1 MGGKMRIPRPSP
13 ATVISLIALVFAMT
27 GSAAAVVSFARNSGA
42 VDHLSAVT
50 AGSSNN
56 RAAGR
61 LVATARKGAL
71 RGKFPAKFLDPA
83 VGVGQTFGRASD
95 VIDNGSEVP
104 FALVDVPGFG
114 RLTATC
120 GDSDKTPGKED
131 PVTTI
136 TFSNTSG
143 QAINYAR
150 TIGGGN
156 TQIQP
161 LVTNQSASFTIQAS
175 NVYTVQIHL
184 SGTDLL
190 VHGVVR
196 QDGRG
201 TPSGFCVNY
210 GQAVRQG

>member
-1 MGGKMRIPRPSP
+1 MRIPRPS
-13 ATVISLIALVFAMT
+13 ASMVVALVALVFAMT
-27 GSAAAVVSFARNSGA
+27 GSAAAVVSFALNAGA

-56 RAAGR
+56 RAAGK

-71 RGKFPAKFLDPA
+71 RGRIPAKFLDPA
-83 VGVGQTFGRASD
+83 VPVGTTFGRASD
-95 VIDNGSEVP
+95 VIDNGNEVP
-104 FALVDVPGFG
+104 FTLVDIAGLG

-131 PVTTI
+131 PVTTVN
-136 TFSNTSG
+136 FANTSG
-143 QAINYAR
+143 GAINYAR

-156 TQIQP
+156 TQVQP
-161 LVTNQSASFTIQAS
+161 LVTNQSAAFTIQGS
-175 NVYTVQIHL
+175 NTYTVQVHL

-196 QDGRG
+196 QDGKG
-201 TPSGFCVNY
+201 TPSASCVNY
-210 GQAVRQG
+210 GQAVKLG